1 MDLENLE
8 PEVSWQFFEKL
19 GFELEKGVT
28 EAEIQEDFGKEFIRE
43 TLWSDRTTFVYLIT
57 ASKQEYYVSFT
68 VDNQIGLVYFTIM
81 NHPKSIQQLKE
92 NLRNSTT

>member
-8 PEVSWQFFEKL
+8 PEVSWQIFEKL

-43 TLWSDRTTFVYLIT
+43 PLWSDRTTFVYLMT

-68 VDNQIGLVYFTIM
+68 VDNQKAIKPILSIILFKTLNM
-81 NHPKSIQQLKE
+81 FQTKHHPV
-92 NLRNSTT
+92 